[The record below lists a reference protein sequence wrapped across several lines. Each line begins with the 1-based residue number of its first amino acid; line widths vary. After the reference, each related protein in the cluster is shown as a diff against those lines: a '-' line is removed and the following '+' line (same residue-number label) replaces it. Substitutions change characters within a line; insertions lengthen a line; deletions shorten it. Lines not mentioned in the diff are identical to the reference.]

1 MSTTTPPRPPFDPEL
16 ATVLDALKDM
26 NPVLSD
32 DTLEQ
37 LRQLN
42 ADGVPGTQLPDLTL
56 GGAVMVEDLTIPG
69 PDGAPDLTLLV
80 MRPATGTGPW
90 PAIYFAHGGGMVMG
104 TRRSQVE
111 SYLPYITEIGAVVVS
126 VEYRLAPEHP
136 DPAPVEDCY
145 AGLVWTAN
153 NAASLS
159 IDPARILIVGES
171 AGGGLAAGTA
181 LLARD
186 RGFPTLTNQVLVYP
200 MLDDRMETVS
210 SQMLD
215 REGTW
220 DRNDNLYGWTA
231 LLGDR
236 RGGPDVLPYA
246 APARAQD
253 LAGLPATFIDVG
265 SAESFRDESII
276 FAQRL
281 SEAGVSVEFH
291 LWAGGFHVFDLMAP
305 QAAVSRAM
313 RSVRDQYIRRALTV
327 T

>member
-1 MSTTTPPRPPFDPEL
+1 MSTPTPPRPPFDPEL
-16 ATVLDALKDM
+16 AAVLDAIKGM

-37 LRQLN
+37 VRQLN
-42 ADGVPGTQLPDLTL
+42 AEGVPGTELPDLTV
-56 GGAVMVEDLTIPG
+56 GGAVLVEDLTIPG

-90 PAIYFAHGGGMVMG
+90 PAIYYVHGGGMVMG
-104 TRRSQVE
+104 TRRSQVDR
-111 SYLPYITEIGAVVVS
+111 YLPYITEVGAVVVS

-136 DPAPVEDCY
+136 DPDPVEDCY

-159 IDPARILIVGES
+159 INPKRILIAGES

-186 RGFPTLTNQVLVYP
+186 RGFPALTHQILIYP

-220 DRNDNLYGWTA
+220 DRNDNIYGWTA

-236 RGGPDVLPYA
+236 RAGPNVSPYA

-253 LAGLPATFIDVG
+253 LAGLPPTYIDVG

-313 RSVRDQYIRRALTV
+313 RSVRDQYIRRALTS
-327 T
+327 